1 MRLVRFGPPGAER
14 PGVWMPDAF
23 GPGRH
28 GVLDVR
34 AGAFDIEDFDAHFF
48 GRWGLDRLRGLL
60 AEDRKNLLPAENLRL
75 GPPVARPGKIICL
88 GKNYADHAAEF
99 DAEAPTSPILFSK
112 ATTSLIGPA
121 DPVVIPPGASRV
133 DAEAELALVI
143 GRRARRVEE
152 IQALEFVAGYAALN
166 DVTDRD
172 AQRDGRQWFRGKSC
186 DTFCPM
192 GPWLVT
198 ADELGDPRGLRVYS
212 KLNGRILQDGNTKDM
227 IFPIPHL
234 IAFISRS
241 ITLEPGDVISTG
253 TPAGVGFARKPPQL
267 LNAGDVIEVGVDR
280 IGELR
285 NPVTA
290 S

>member
-1 MRLVRFGPPGAER
+1 
-14 PGVWMPDAF
+14 
-23 GPGRH
+23 
-28 GVLDVR
+28 
-34 AGAFDIEDFDAHFF
+34 
-48 GRWGLDRLRGLL
+48 
-60 AEDRKNLLPAENLRL
+60 
-75 GPPVARPGKIICL
+75 
-88 GKNYADHAAEF
+88 
-99 DAEAPTSPILFSK
+99 
-112 ATTSLIGPA
+112 
-121 DPVVIPPGASRV
+121 V